1 MSKDWTGGFA
11 SIFKTIGASNHADAE
26 RQAEDYYAT
35 EPKATEWLC
44 RLEHFDGPILE
55 PSCGEGHM
63 SKVLEAHG
71 YDVTSR
77 DIVDRGYGDVADFLA
92 DTNTSWNGDIVTNPP
107 YKYAL
112 DFVLKALRIIPEG
125 KKVAMFLK
133 LTFLEGK
140 TRRLLFNSTPPPFG
154 FGSVHQGLNVRPMVT
169 SARCRAVPPVMRGLS
184 GRRGTQEIQR

>member
-92 DTNTSWNGDIVTNPP
+92 DTNTAWNGDIVTNPP

-112 DFVLKALRIIPEG
+112 DFVLKALRIIPDG

-140 TRRLLFNSTPPPFG
+140 TRRVLFNSTPPH
-154 FGSVHQGLNVRPMVT
+154 SGLGQFVKAQMC
-169 SARCRAVPPVMRGLS
+169 A
-184 GRRGTQEIQR
+184 

>member
-112 DFVLKALRIIPEG
+112 DFVLKALRIVPEG

-140 TRRLLFNSTPPPFG
+140 TRRLLFNSTPPSVFG
-154 FGSVHQGLNVRPMVT
+154 LVRRGSNVRLMAT
-169 SARCRAVPPVMRGLS
+169 STRCKAVLLVMRGLS
-184 GRRGTQEIQR
+184 GRRGTQEILL